1 VIEDRLQLDLL
12 VDVPKLVDAFLQ
24 PLCDG
29 RIKGLD
35 DDAAFAFATACPRR
49 SSS

>member
-24 PLCDG
+24 PLGDG
-29 RIKGLD
+29 RIKRLD
-35 DDAAFAFATACPRR
+35 DDAAIRFAAACPRR
-49 SSS
+49 SRS